1 MKTASRRRFA
11 FWGVLGTIGLAALVV
26 ALMPHPIP
34 VDEAAVTR
42 GSMRVTLDHEGRT
55 RVRERY
61 VVSAP
66 VPGRV
71 LRIELEPGDRVEAN
85 RTVLAT
91 FLPAMASLLDV
102 RTRAAAEARV
112 KIASAALEQARAQ
125 RDRARTESR
134 LADVERDRTRQLEQD
149 GLATEQARLA
159 AEADAEAKVKGLAA
173 AESAV
178 AAASGELEG
187 ARAALIAPDARRA
200 ANPSSR
206 LSLRSPI
213 DGVVLRRMHE
223 SEAEV
228 PQGEPLLEIA
238 DLGSLE
244 VIADYLSSDA
254 VRITPGM
261 PAEIDQWGGGSP
273 LAAHVRRVEPAGF
286 MKLSALGVEEQRVWV
301 ILDFADPREAW
312 RSLGDGYRV
321 EARVVTWQ
329 RPDVVKVPTASLFRS
344 GSEWAVFVVKDGR
357 AAQRVVRVG
366 HRNGTAAAVLEGL
379 QPGEHVVVHPPDTL
393 TDGARVE
400 PRG

>member
-11 FWGVLGTIGLAALVV
+11 FWGVLGAIGLAVLVV

-34 VDEAAVTR
+34 VDESAVTR
-42 GSMRVTLDHEGRT
+42 GSMRVTLDHEGQT
-55 RVRERY
+55 RVRDRY

-91 FLPAMASLLDV
+91 FLPAMASLLDI
-102 RTRAAAEARV
+102 RTRAAAEAGV
-112 KIASAALEQARAQ
+112 KTAGAALEQARAQ

-134 LADVERDRTRQLEQD
+134 FANVERDRTRQLEQD

-159 AEADAEAKVKGLAA
+159 AEADAEARAKGLAA

-178 AAASGELEG
+178 AAASGELEA
-187 ARAALIAPDARRA
+187 ARAALIAPDARRS

-206 LSLRSPI
+206 LNLRSPI
-213 DGVVLRRMHE
+213 DGVVLRRLHE

-244 VIADYLSSDA
+244 VMADYLSGDA

-273 LAAHVRRVEPAGF
+273 LAAQVRRVEPAGF

-357 AAQRVVRVG
+357 AVQRVVRVG

-379 QPGEHVVVHPPDTL
+379 QPGERVVVHPPDTL